1 MDPSLASFAVPS
13 SSLPHHTRCRSLSF
27 GAATLCVQVTGLN
40 LIQENYCYIYIYIY
54 IYIFEKLISA
64 PTALGPR
71 PNAPMRPTPASI
83 TFAKLL
89 RLRGL
94 CHARLL
100 DQVSSVVDE
109 FVAAQCG
116 HAHHFDR
123 WVL

>member
-13 SSLPHHTRCRSLSF
+13 SSLPHHTRCSSLSF

-40 LIQENYCYIYIYIY
+40 LIQEIY
-54 IYIFEKLISA
+54 IYIFEKLIPA
-64 PTALGPR
+64 PTALRRR
-71 PNAPMRPTPASI
+71 PNAPMRPTPAST
-83 TFAKLL
+83 TFDKLL

-94 CHARLL
+94 CRARLL
-100 DQVSSVVDE
+100 DQASSVVDKFE
-109 FVAAQCG
+109 AAQCG